1 MKNKYKSPPRMP
13 ERKELSNN
21 PVKMCHEIAHL
32 FRAKMRDIS
41 AGDDMASRHGTRSVI
56 SFLAAGDGVTQ
67 LDLVNA
73 THLRPP
79 TISVILKELEAEN
92 IVERRRD
99 EKDMRSIRV
108 YLTDKGRAIDRQ
120 NISKIKRLDAMALE
134 GIDSEEQE
142 TLMRLLGKIR
152 DNLLLAENEA
162 NKTDSGEKHNK

>member
-1 MKNKYKSPPRMP
+1 MKSKYKSSPKMP

-41 AGDDMASRHGTRSVI
+41 AGDEMATRHGTRSVL

-67 LDLVNA
+67 LELVNA

-79 TISVILKELEAEN
+79 TISVILKELEADG

-99 EKDMRSIRV
+99 EADMRSIRV
-108 YLTDKGRAIDRQ
+108 YLTDKGRELDSR
-120 NISKIKRLDAMALE
+120 NISKIKQLDAVALE
-134 GIDSEEQE
+134 GLDKEEQE
-142 TLMRLLGKIR
+142 ALMRLLGKIR
-152 DNLLLAENEA
+152 DNLLDEKNENIPDLEEDQ
-162 NKTDSGEKHNK
+162 NK

>member
-1 MKNKYKSPPRMP
+1 MKGKYKSSPIMP

-41 AGDDMASRHGTRSVI
+41 AGDEMATRHGTRSVL

-67 LDLVNA
+67 LELVNA

-79 TISVILKELEAEN
+79 TISVILKELEADG

-99 EKDMRSIRV
+99 EADMRSIRV
-108 YLTDKGRAIDRQ
+108 YLTDKGRELDSR
-120 NISKIKRLDAMALE
+120 NISKIKQLDAVALE
-134 GIDSEEQE
+134 GLDKEEQE
-142 TLMRLLGKIR
+142 ALMRLLGKIR
-152 DNLLLAENEA
+152 DNLLDEKNENIPDLEEDQ
-162 NKTDSGEKHNK
+162 NK

>member
-1 MKNKYKSPPRMP
+1 MKNKYKSPPEMP

-41 AGDDMASRHGTRSVI
+41 AGDEMASQHGTRSVI

-79 TISVILKELEAEN
+79 TISVILKELEAED

-108 YLTDKGRAIDRQ
+108 YLTDKGRELDRR
-120 NISKIKRLDAMALE
+120 NISKIKQLDAMALE
-134 GIDSEEQE
+134 GIAEDEQE

-152 DNLLLAENEA
+152 DNLLLAEKEA
-162 NKTDSGEKHNK
+162 NKTDLEEKHNK